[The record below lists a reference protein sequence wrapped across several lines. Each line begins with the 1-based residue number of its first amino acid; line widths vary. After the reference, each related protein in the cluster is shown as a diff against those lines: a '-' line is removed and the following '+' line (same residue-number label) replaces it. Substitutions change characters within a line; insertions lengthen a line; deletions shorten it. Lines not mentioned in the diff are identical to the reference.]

1 MKNCLLLNNI
11 NFALFR
17 CRNHFFVG
25 EGDDV
30 GLYLLSGKKCSS
42 VRMCLQLG
50 RGCGWQGGPPRNK
63 LPARGSPSAFEGV
76 GILPDLIVEYFLLR
90 VQEGR
95 NFIGRTGRRTNG
107 GGIENRTQ
115 EVVGQ
120 ENSLGYRGFA

>member
-1 MKNCLLLNNI
+1 MLLNNTH
-11 NFALFR
+11 FALFPLQESLL
-17 CRNHFFVG
+17 CRRGRRRGIDYICF
-25 EGDDV
+25 
-30 GLYLLSGKKCSS
+30 LGKNVLVCACVCSS
-42 VRMCLQLG
+42 DEDADG
-50 RGCGWQGGPPRNK
+50 KAAPRNK

-120 ENSLGYRGFA
+120 ENSLR